1 MVQNDSANYWNE
13 KFSATSWWTDS
24 RVSKRRGSSSVSRK
38 IYYSVSTSHE
48 LFEIELNHIVA
59 RDNASCRSQ
68 KRKSS
73 PLRLKS
79 VTTATIH
86 SLRSDRED
94 LHAITILIRFFLKTI
109 SFETQEI
116 DTNLY
121 VRLFPITDSISS
133 RDAKNP
139 ATNVDLWRS
148 MVTKKNV
155 DWRPIFGSMFW
166 TYGIPLIKKQFV
178 WLS

>member
-1 MVQNDSANYWNE
+1 
-13 KFSATSWWTDS
+13 
-24 RVSKRRGSSSVSRK
+24 VSSEICS
-38 IYYSVSTSHE
+38 SVSTSHE

-59 RDNASCRSQ
+59 LTTLVVVVK

-86 SLRSDRED
+86 SLRSERED
-94 LHAITILIRFFLKTI
+94 VHAITIIIRFFLITK

-116 DTNLY
+116 VTNLY
-121 VRLFPITDSISS
+121 VRLLPITDSISS

-139 ATNVDLWRS
+139 AAKLDL
-148 MVTKKNV
+148 
-155 DWRPIFGSMFW
+155 
-166 TYGIPLIKKQFV
+166 
-178 WLS
+178 